1 VEKRLKAAHI
11 HPMVPIATIMSFV
24 CISGGDPTSGGL
36 IHLLDGV
43 DAIVASPEE
52 ALERLKGTK
61 FDAVTIHLPLEQW
74 DAEDLLDQ
82 IHRTQAM
89 VPVIVCD
96 REGTVADAVRFTKLG
111 AFCFTKAEDRDE
123 FKQILQWA
131 SEYNQSRDLATLGHA
146 ISGEPWRK
154 FLVGESRAMQQVMQV
169 IRLVGKRRSTVLISG
184 ETGAGKEMVARAIH
198 LASDRGNLPMVAVN
212 CTALPENLLEAELF
226 GHVKGAFTGAINQ
239 RIGRFEQAHR
249 GTLFLDEVGDLP
261 LDIQA
266 KLLRVLQEREF
277 QRIGSSETIKVDVR
291 VIAATNIDLEQAVRD
306 GKFREDLYYRL
317 NVVPLRVPAL
327 RDRPTDIPILV
338 HHLIDKIC
346 SQEGLEPR
354 RLARET
360 LERLS
365 HYSWPGNVRQLENAV
380 EMAIALSGDRD
391 TLYPADFPLP
401 LSPRVES
408 RAPSAWPAIALPDE
422 GLDLTQIVADM
433 ERTILEQALRK
444 TGGNKAQAAGM
455 LRLKRT
461 TLSAKLRSLSATR
474 TA

>member
-1 VEKRLKAAHI
+1 
-11 HPMVPIATIMSFV
+11 MVAVATIMTFV
-24 CISGGDPTSGGL
+24 CISSADPTSPKL
-36 IHLLDGV
+36 LRLLDGV
-43 DAIVASPEE
+43 DAEMTGPEE
-52 ALERLKGTK
+52 AIERLKGAR
-61 FDAVTIHLPLEQW
+61 FDAVIIHLPLEQW
-74 DAEDLLDQ
+74 DAEDLLEQ
-82 IHRTQAM
+82 IHRTQAI
-89 VPVIVCD
+89 VPVIICD
-96 REGTVADAVRFTKLG
+96 PEGTVADAVRFTKLG
-111 AFCFTKAEDRDE
+111 AFCFTKAEDPDE

-131 SEYNQSRDLATLGHA
+131 SEYSRSRDLANLGNA
-146 ISGEPWRK
+146 VLNEPWRK
-154 FLVGESRAMQQVMQV
+154 FLVGESRVMQQVMQV
-169 IRLVGKRRSTVLISG
+169 IRLVGKRKSTVLITG

-226 GHVKGAFTGAINQ
+226 GHVKGAFTGAISH
-239 RIGRFEQAHR
+239 RVGRFEQAHR
-249 GTLFLDEVGDLP
+249 STLFLDEVGDLP

-291 VIAATNIDLEQAVRD
+291 VIAASNMDLEQAVRQA
-306 GKFREDLYYRL
+306 KFREDLFYRL

-327 RDRPTDIPILV
+327 RERPSDIPILV

-346 SQEGLEPR
+346 SQEGLTPR
-354 RLARET
+354 KLARET

-391 TLYPADFPLP
+391 ALYPSDFPLP
-401 LSPRVES
+401 PSPRVES
-408 RAPSAWPAIALPDE
+408 RAPMAFPAIALPDE
-422 GLDLTQIVADM
+422 GLDLTQIVENM

-461 TLSAKLRSLSATR
+461 TLSAKLRSLSAAR
-474 TA
+474 IA

>member
-1 VEKRLKAAHI
+1 VEKILKAVHI
-11 HPMVPIATIMSFV
+11 QPMVPVATIMSFV
-24 CISGGDPTSGGL
+24 CISSGDPTSGGL

-43 DAIVASPEE
+43 DAVVASPEE
-52 ALERLKGTK
+52 ALERLKGAR
-61 FDAVTIHLPLEQW
+61 FDAVTIHLPLEHW
-74 DAEDLLDQ
+74 GAEELLEQ
-82 IHRTQAM
+82 IHRTQAS
-89 VPVIVCD
+89 VPVILCD
-96 REGTVADAVRFTKLG
+96 PEGTLADAVRFTKLG
-111 AFCFTKAEDRDE
+111 AFYFTKAEDPNE
-123 FKQILQWA
+123 FKQVLQWA
-131 SEYNQSRDLATLGHA
+131 SESSQSRDLANLGSA
-146 ISGEPWRK
+146 VSSEPWRK

-212 CTALPENLLEAELF
+212 CSALPENLLEAELF
-226 GHVKGAFTGAINQ
+226 GHVKGAFTGAINH
-239 RIGRFEQAHR
+239 RVGRFEQAHR
-249 GTLFLDEVGDLP
+249 STLFLDEVGDLP

-277 QRIGSSETIKVDVR
+277 QRIGSSETVKVDVR
-291 VIAATNIDLEQAVRD
+291 VIAASNIDLEQAVRD

-327 RDRPTDIPILV
+327 RDRPSDIPILV

-360 LERLS
+360 LDRLS
-365 HYSWPGNVRQLENAV
+365 RYSWPGNVRQLENAV

-401 LSPRVES
+401 ASPRVES
-408 RAPSAWPAIALPDE
+408 RATAGWPAIALPDE
-422 GLDLTQIVADM
+422 GLDLTQIVANM

-461 TLSAKLRSLSATR
+461 TLSAKLRSLSAAR
-474 TA
+474 IA